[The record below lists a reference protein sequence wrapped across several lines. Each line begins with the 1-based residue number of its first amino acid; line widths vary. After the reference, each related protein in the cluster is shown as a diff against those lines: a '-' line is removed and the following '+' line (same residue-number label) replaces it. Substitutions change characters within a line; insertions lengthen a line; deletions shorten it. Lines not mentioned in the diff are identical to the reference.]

1 MPYIISLIL
10 EFDDQETEEQVKP
23 RFYSLSS
30 GLDEPKSPARSTSL
44 PDLTSPQRSTPNKP
58 EEYQQAEEEYQQ
70 GEEYQQARR
79 VSKRNQH
86 RVKPDYKPM
95 MQMYKRKVKSKKSQK

>member
-1 MPYIISLIL
+1 MIYISTKHFNLVAYIISLIL
-10 EFDDQETEEQVKP
+10 ETDDHETEEQVKP

-30 GLDEPKSPARSTSL
+30 GLDEPESSAKSTSL

-58 EEYQQAEEEYQQ
+58 EEYQQA
-70 GEEYQQARR
+70 RR

-86 RVKPDYKPM
+86 RAKPDYKSM
-95 MQMYKRKVKSKKSQK
+95 MQTYKRRVKSRK